1 MTNIRRSRGYNF
13 EYSVVNFFEKMGW
26 HARRLGGS
34 STGLPDIVA
43 TNNKYSVLYSIECK
57 STASNFCYVPN
68 DQLVRCQDILEM
80 FAPYRFKAIVLAFK
94 FTRKGKTPKGI
105 VYNRQLKYYF
115 HSIVYIENI
124 DNIANIRC
132 DYADGKLTIDRC
144 DRDIPVKA
152 SYEMYKKIEEL
163 ESSLFI

>member
-13 EYSVVNFFEKMGW
+13 EYSIVNYFNANGW

-34 STGLPDIVA
+34 STGLPDVVA
-43 TNNKYSVLYSIECK
+43 TNNHQSILYSIEAK

-68 DQLVRCQDILEM
+68 DQLLRCQDILEM

-105 VYNRQLKYYF
+105 VYNRALRYYY
-115 HSIVYIENI
+115 HTLVYIENI
-124 DNIANIRC
+124 ENIANIRC
-132 DYADGKLTIDRC
+132 DYADGRLTIDRC
-144 DRDIPVKA
+144 DKSVHVSAK
-152 SYEMYKKIEEL
+152 YETWKSLQEL
-163 ESSLFI
+163 EQCLFV